1 MAVLRNT
8 LRDLLDA
15 GKPTMGTHFLSH
27 DPDIPEFIGDTGL
40 FDYGEFVAEYATF
53 DMPLLFHLAR
63 AAQCGNLPLM
73 IKLDQA
79 NETFWA
85 QMALGAGFK
94 AVLFTDI
101 RTPEDVERVHR
112 AVRPDTP
119 SQGGLMGVKL
129 RRPALG
135 GYELQGYAADLDSV
149 VTVIMIEKKVAA
161 ENIDAIL
168 TVARERG
175 IDMTQWGPTDFRFSY
190 GPAAEMDADD
200 VRAAEELVIRK
211 SLEYGVAPR
220 IEIGAVE
227 QAQRYIDL
235 GVRHFCIGWDR
246 ALMQAHFRALGE
258 GLRPL
263 IDGL

>member
-40 FDYGEFVAEYATF
+40 FDYAEFVAEYATF

-101 RTPEDVERVHR
+101 RTPEDVERVHGR
-112 AVRPDTP
+112 C
-119 SQGGLMGVKL
+119 
-129 RRPALG
+129 
-135 GYELQGYAADLDSV
+135 
-149 VTVIMIEKKVAA
+149 
-161 ENIDAIL
+161 
-168 TVARERG
+168 
-175 IDMTQWGPTDFRFSY
+175 GPTR
-190 GPAAEMDADD
+190 PR
-200 VRAAEELVIRK
+200 RAA
-211 SLEYGVAPR
+211 
-220 IEIGAVE
+220 
-227 QAQRYIDL
+227 
-235 GVRHFCIGWDR
+235 
-246 ALMQAHFRALGE
+246 
-258 GLRPL
+258 
-263 IDGL
+263 